1 MALTMVDS
9 LDTLFILG
17 LDAEFTRAAAW
28 LGDNLRFREQEGIN
42 VFEVTIRV
50 LGGLLSAYELSHDAQ
65 LLRKADEL
73 GRQLLF
79 AFNSPSGLPYG
90 TVGLRTRTATNPAW
104 AKGASTVAE
113 VASLQLEFRA
123 LSRHTAN
130 PAYEAAAQRVMRHL
144 RGMPRPA
151 SLPAGLYPTL
161 ISPVSGEFV
170 NADVTLGARADSLYE
185 YLLKQWLLSSRTD
198 GRVRRMYDESVAAIS
213 EHLVASGGPSRCLNC
228 TFVRQWNH
236 RTKVYNEHMDHLVCF
251 VPGMLALGA
260 QGDTAAAHLRLA
272 EELME
277 TCYRMYADQVTGL
290 AAEIS
295 YVGEGQDT
303 VLAVRQAKHNL
314 LRPETV
320 ESLFVLWRVT
330 GRPVYRDWG
339 WAIFEAFEK
348 HCRVAGG
355 GYSGLKDVTV
365 DPARHTGRMESF
377 FTAETLKY
385 LWLLFADTAVVPLD
399 RWVFNTEAHPL
410 RVRDEYRWGEE
421 WGSMPD
427 EIPPRSA
434 GAGPH
439 PLGSA
444 AAKVEEL
451 QEVRRRMLARAEA
464 LEALA
469 AQSRHVHEE

>member
-1 MALTMVDS
+1 M
-9 LDTLFILG
+9 
-17 LDAEFTRAAAW
+17 
-28 LGDNLRFREQEGIN
+28 
-42 VFEVTIRV
+42 
-50 LGGLLSAYELSHDAQ
+50 
-65 LLRKADEL
+65 ADEL
-73 GRQLLF
+73 ARQLLF

-123 LSRHTAN
+123 LSRHTGK
-130 PAYEAAAQRVMRHL
+130 PAYEALAQRVMAHL
-144 RGMPRPA
+144 RDMPRPA

-161 ISPVSGEFV
+161 ISPVNGEFV

-198 GRVRRMYDESVAAIS
+198 GRVRRMYDEHV
-213 EHLVASGGPSRCLNC
+213 
-228 TFVRQWNH
+228 
-236 RTKVYNEHMDHLVCF
+236 DHLVCF

-260 QGDTAAAHLRLA
+260 QGDTAADHLRLA
-272 EELME
+272 EALME

-295 YVGEGQDT
+295 YIGEGQDA

-330 GRPVYRDWG
+330 GRPIYRDWG

-348 HCRVAGG
+348 HCRVPGG

-365 DPARHTGRMESF
+365 APPRHTGKMESF

-385 LWLLFADTAVVPLD
+385 LWLLFADTAFVPLD

-410 RVRDEYRWGEE
+410 RVHDEYRWGEE
-421 WGSMPD
+421 WGSKPD
-427 EIPPRSA
+427 EMPPSTA
-434 GAGPH
+434 GAGSH
-439 PLGSA
+439 ATGSA
-444 AAKVEEL
+444 AAKDEEL
-451 QEVRRRMLARAEA
+451 QEVRRRMRARAEA
-464 LEALA
+464 LEAVA
-469 AQSRHVHEE
+469 AQSRHVQE